1 MDGNNNYTTILQ
13 AVKNWEDKHGRTA
26 GESNEIKLC
35 CQLPPIAK
43 MDKSLANLKNCEIL
57 SLSTNSI
64 DRVTGLAG
72 MTKLRVLSL
81 GRNNLKK
88 IEKLEDVAGTLQQLW
103 ISYNQISSLEG
114 LACLLELS
122 TLYISN
128 NVLKSFSFLFE
139 LSPLKKLR
147 EVMLIGNPM
156 YDDIVDKAETRILVL
171 KYLPQLTKI
180 DGQIVKPS
188 EVEMAKKLLD
198 E

>member
-1 MDGNNNYTTILQ
+1 
-13 AVKNWEDKHGRTA
+13 
-26 GESNEIKLC
+26 
-35 CQLPPIAK
+35 
-43 MDKSLANLKNCEIL
+43 
-57 SLSTNSI
+57 
-64 DRVTGLAG
+64 
-72 MTKLRVLSL
+72 
-81 GRNNLKK
+81 
-88 IEKLEDVAGTLQQLW
+88 VAGTLQQLW

-122 TLYISN
+122 TLYMSN
-128 NVLKSFSFLFE
+128 NALKSFSCLLE

-147 EVMLIGNPM
+147 EVMFIGNPM
-156 YDDIVDKAETRILVL
+156 YDDIVDKAETRTLVL